1 MHWIIASIVTMLLWG
16 SYSIFGERATRIHGE
31 KVSFVFEV
39 LGMIIIAVS
48 VFALFGGLGDFK
60 KMTSV
65 SITNA
70 VLMGLLTSLGA
81 FMLLYA
87 LRVVPSVNQ
96 VPIVVVIAGFY
107 PIVTAILAWLFL
119 GSKLSLT
126 QWIGV
131 GLAGIALAL
140 VNWTR

>member
-1 MHWIIASIVTMLLWG
+1 MLLWG

-39 LGMIIIAVS
+39 LGMILIAMV
-48 VFALFGGLGDFK
+48 VFGLFGGLADFK
-60 KMTSV
+60 KVTSV

-70 VLMGLLTSLGA
+70 IIMGLLTSLGA

-107 PIVTAILAWLFL
+107 PVVTAILSYFFL
-119 GSKLSLT
+119 GSRLSPI
-126 QWIGV
+126 QWLGV
-131 GLAGIALAL
+131 ALAGVALAL
-140 VNWTR
+140 VNWTK